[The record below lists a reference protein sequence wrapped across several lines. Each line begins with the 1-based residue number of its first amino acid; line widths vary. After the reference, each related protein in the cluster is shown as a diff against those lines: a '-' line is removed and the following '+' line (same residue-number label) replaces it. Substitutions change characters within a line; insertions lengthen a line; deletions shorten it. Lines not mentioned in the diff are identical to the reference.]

1 MRFDPNLPPHSI
13 EAEQAVLGGL
23 MLAPEAWPLVSDTLS
38 AEDFYRHDHQLIFE
52 SIRTLAEKQ
61 RPFDAVTIGEWF
73 ESRGKLELVGDGT
86 YITEL
91 ASTTPSAANVVAY
104 AEIVMQYAGRR
115 RLADVGR
122 KAVESARQQD
132 GREFPELLAELTQDI
147 AGLQP
152 AQRGGLR
159 LAGET
164 LYGWYKRWEERYH
177 SGGGL
182 TGLETPW
189 AEFNR
194 VTHGLQ
200 PSTAY
205 LIAGRPSMGKSIAAL
220 NVAVF
225 SALKGLTV
233 GLFSLEMSID
243 DCHDRNVAS
252 VGHILHEWVTRP
264 RHSGEDSEIYQ
275 NRMTPTI
282 RDLKAAPLYIDDT
295 ASLNVR
301 QFEARARRMH
311 QRKPLQLLVIDHIH
325 DFDVDPRMARFEYG
339 RILQKGKDLAKEW
352 KIPLV
357 ALAQLNRSVTGRTDR
372 RPTLS
377 DLRESGELE
386 QKADV
391 VVLLHREDYYD
402 TPEQQT
408 HLQGVVEMHFA
419 KGRNIR
425 AGERIS
431 LQNRFDQMRIDNWD
445 GPLPRKPEA
454 ANDDQPR
461 RRTSYGPGRK
471 TYAGAI
477 R

>member
-1 MRFDPNLPPHSI
+1 MRFDPNLPPHSV

-38 AEDFYRHDHQLIFE
+38 ADDFYRHDHQLIFE

-91 ASTTPSAANVVAY
+91 ASTTPSAANVAAY
-104 AEIVMQYAGRR
+104 AEIVVQYAGRR

-164 LYGWYKRWEERYH
+164 MIGWWKRWQDRYH
-177 SGGGL
+177 SGTAL
-182 TGLETPW
+182 TGLESPW

-220 NVAVF
+220 NLAVYN
-225 SALKGLTV
+225 ALRGVTV
-233 GLFSLEMSID
+233 GMFSLEMSVD
-243 DCHDRNVAS
+243 DCHNRNVAS
-252 VGHILHEWVTRP
+252 VGRIPHDWVIKP
-264 RHSGEDSEIYQ
+264 NAACEDSELYLD
-275 NRMTPTI
+275 RMTPTI

-295 ASLNVR
+295 ASINVR

-311 QRKPLQLLVIDHIH
+311 QRTPLQLLVLDHIH

-357 ALAQLNRSVTGRTDR
+357 ALAQLNRSVTGRSEK

-402 TPEQQT
+402 TPEQKT

-445 GPLPRKPEA
+445 GPMPRKPEA
-454 ANDDQPR
+454 ANDDQPLR
-461 RRTSYGPGRK
+461 RASYGPGRK
-471 TYAGAI
+471 TYGGI
-477 R
+477 GR